1 MILTEAQRQIRDA
14 ARAFAR
20 RELAPHAAAREEAA
34 EIPRAVLDAMGA
46 LGFMGMTVPAEYDGA
61 EADNVSYALAMMEI
75 AAGDGAIS
83 TVMSGHNSVG
93 CAIVLKSGSAAQK
106 QAYLRPMATG
116 RMLSCFCLTEPTG
129 GSDVAAMRTT
139 ARRTPAGWRINGQK
153 QFITSGAIAD
163 VALIF
168 AKTDPDAGRHGISA
182 FIVPTATRGYR
193 VGRREKKMGQ
203 NASDTVELFFEDLDV
218 PDDALLG
225 AQGNGMRIALSNLV
239 GGRIGIAAQS
249 VGMARE
255 ALELAVAYAKE
266 RTSFGTPIINHQA
279 VSFRLADMAASL
291 KAAEML
297 VLHAAALADA
307 GEDCLTEASMAKL
320 VASETAEKICSDAI
334 QTFGGNGYVR
344 EYAVERIYRAVRG
357 AKIYEGANDIQRLVI
372 SRALTRG

>member
-1 MILTEAQRQIRDA
+1 MILTEDQRAIRDT
-14 ARAFAR
+14 ARTFAQ
-20 RELAPHAAAREEAA
+20 RELAPFAAEREEKA
-34 EIPRAVLDAMGA
+34 EIPRAVLRALGE

-61 EADNVSYALAMMEI
+61 GADNVSYALALMEI

-93 CAIVLKSGSAAQK
+93 CSIVLQQGTEEQK
-106 QAYLRPMATG
+106 QRYLRPMARG
-116 RMLSCFCLTEPTG
+116 EMQSCFCLTEPTG
-129 GSDVAAMRTT
+129 GSDVAAMRST
-139 ARRTPAGWRINGQK
+139 ATRTGTGWRINGQK

-163 VALIF
+163 VAIVF
-168 AKTDPDAGRHGISA
+168 AKTDVSAGRRGISA
-182 FIVPTATRGYR
+182 FILPTSTPGYR

-203 NASDTVELFFEDLDV
+203 NASDTVELFFEDMDV
-218 PDDALLG
+218 PADALLG
-225 AQGNGMRIALSNLV
+225 KEGNGFRIALSNLV

-249 VGMARE
+249 VGMARD
-255 ALELAVAYAKE
+255 ALERAVAYAKE
-266 RTSFGTPIINHQA
+266 RVSFGAPIISHQA

-320 VASETAEKICSDAI
+320 VASETAERVCSDAI
-334 QTFGGNGYVR
+334 QTFGGNGYMQ
-344 EYAVERIYRAVRG
+344 EYAVERIYRAVRV

-372 SRALTRG
+372 SRTLAK